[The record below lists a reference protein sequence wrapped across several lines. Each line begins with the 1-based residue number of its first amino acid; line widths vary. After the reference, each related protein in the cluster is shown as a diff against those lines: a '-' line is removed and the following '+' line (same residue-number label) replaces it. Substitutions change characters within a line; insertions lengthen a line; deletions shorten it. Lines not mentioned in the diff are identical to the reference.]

1 MSGCGCP
8 LEVNALEYSLAI
20 ELNEWH
26 KAGQIDPSQIDEI
39 AASYLG
45 AWDQELAKARR
56 EFDEEQ
62 RLLDELAKRRG

>member
-8 LEVNALEYSLAI
+8 LEEHALHYSLAI
-20 ELNEWH
+20 ELGEWH
-26 KAGQIDPSQIDEI
+26 KVGQIDPSQIDEV

-45 AWDQELAKARR
+45 AWEQELGRARK
-56 EFDEEQ
+56 EHAEEQ